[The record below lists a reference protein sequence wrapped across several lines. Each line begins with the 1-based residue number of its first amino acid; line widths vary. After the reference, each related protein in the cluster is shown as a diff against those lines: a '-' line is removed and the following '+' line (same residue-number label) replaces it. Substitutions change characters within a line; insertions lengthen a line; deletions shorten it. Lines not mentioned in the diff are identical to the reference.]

1 MPCKSF
7 SLYSLKHLR
16 SWCNL
21 SEMSSLKKE
30 DKEVGSPIRFDNLPD
45 VILFKIFSY
54 LYIGDLCRAG
64 RVCLRWY
71 HLTRCHVLWKHVDAH
86 DMQLTSYQVQKLVP
100 ILPSCVM
107 YLRICS
113 LSTQQR
119 IPFLTPHTAIEI
131 RERCPQLKTLIIE
144 SAFIAKHIN
153 FTDITVE
160 DLPQKL
166 SVLSLR
172 KSFFHT
178 DQFFCSVSHP
188 TVPKIKVLDCSSCWC
203 VCDNDIPFFSR
214 LSDLQEIYLANCPI
228 SDAGVVTLLK
238 GVENLKVLDLENTEI
253 GAQTIS
259 TLSQNCSL
267 LEKLYLG
274 NTRITDEHLLFIQ
287 NSSLP
292 MLQIICLRKTHIS
305 CVGLRYLIS
314 CLNTLKYMNVSTCN
328 VSSECALELNLH
340 VSVKKRLQFDVNE
353 DGGQE
358 YCDHFLLRSSQFEN

>member
-1 MPCKSF
+1 M
-7 SLYSLKHLR
+7 SL
-16 SWCNL
+16 
-21 SEMSSLKKE
+21 LKKGE
-30 DKEVGSPIRFDNLPD
+30 EETNSIAHFENLPD

-71 HLTRCHVLWKHVDAH
+71 QLTRCQVLWKHVDAH

-100 ILPSCVM
+100 ILPPCVI

-119 IPFLTPHTAIEI
+119 IPFLAPHTAIEI
-131 RERCPQLKTLIIE
+131 RERCPHLKTLIIE

-203 VCDNDIPFFSR
+203 VSDNDIPFFSR
-214 LSDLQEIYLANCPI
+214 LSDLQEIYLAGCPI
-228 SDAGVVTLLK
+228 TDIGVVILLK
-238 GVENLKVLDLENTEI
+238 AVENLKVLDLENTAI
-253 GAQTIS
+253 GEQTVIS
-259 TLSQNCSL
+259 LGQNCHS

-274 NTRITDEHLLFIQ
+274 NTAIKDQHLCTIQ
-287 NSSLP
+287 SASLP
-292 MLQIICLRKTHIS
+292 KLQTICLRKTSVS
-305 CVGLRYLIS
+305 CMGLNYLIS
-314 CLNTLKYMNVSTCN
+314 SLRTLKYLNVSTCSI
-328 VSSECALELNLH
+328 SSECELI
-340 VSVKKRLQFDVNE
+340 VQVTKKRQLRFDGSDIE
-353 DGGQE
+353 DSAE
-358 YCDHFLLRSSQFEN
+358 YCDHFLLRNNQLDS

>member
-1 MPCKSF
+1 
-7 SLYSLKHLR
+7 
-16 SWCNL
+16 
-21 SEMSSLKKE
+21 MSTLKK
-30 DKEVGSPIRFDNLPD
+30 KIRN
-45 VILFKIFSY
+45 Y

-71 HLTRCHVLWKHVDAH
+71 HLTRCKVLWKHVDAH
-86 DMQLTSYQVQKLVP
+86 DMQLTSHQVQKLVP

-131 RERCPQLKTLIIE
+131 RERCPHLKTLIIE
-144 SAFIAKHIN
+144 SAYIAKHIN

-228 SDAGVVTLLK
+228 SDSGVVTLLK
-238 GVENLKVLDLENTEI
+238 GVENLKVLDLENTAV
-253 GAQTIS
+253 GAETIS
-259 TLSQNCSL
+259 SLSQNCHS

-274 NTRITDEHLLFIQ
+274 NTQVADEHICYIQ
-287 NSSLP
+287 SNSFP
-292 MLQIICLRKTHIS
+292 VLQIVCLRKTRIS
-305 CVGLRYLIS
+305 CVGIRYLTS
-314 CLNTLKYMNVSTCN
+314 CIHSLKYLNVSACN
-328 VSSECALELNLH
+328 ISSDCFLELSLH
-340 VSVKKRLQFDVNE
+340 VSVKKD
-353 DGGQE
+353 
-358 YCDHFLLRSSQFEN
+358 

>member
-1 MPCKSF
+1 
-7 SLYSLKHLR
+7 
-16 SWCNL
+16 
-21 SEMSSLKKE
+21 MSSLKKE
-30 DKEVGSPIRFDNLPD
+30 EKEDDRTVQFENLPD

-54 LYIGDLCRAG
+54 LFIGDLCRAG

-71 HLTRCHVLWKHVDAH
+71 HLTRCQVLWKYVDAH

-119 IPFLTPHTAIEI
+119 IPFLSPHTAIEI
-131 RERCPQLKTLIIE
+131 RERCPHLKTLIIE
-144 SAFIAKHIN
+144 SAFIAKHVH

-203 VCDNDIPFFSR
+203 LSDNDIPFFSR
-214 LSDLQEIYLANCPI
+214 LSDLQEIFLANCQI

-238 GVENLKVLDLENTEI
+238 GVQNLKVLDLENTNI
-253 GAQTIS
+253 GGQTILS
-259 TLSQNCSL
+259 LSQNCSS
-267 LEKLYLG
+267 LEKLFIG
-274 NTRITDEHLLFIQ
+274 NTQVTDDHLCYIQ
-287 NSSLP
+287 SNSLP
-292 MLQIICLRKTHIS
+292 VLQIICLRKTHVS
-305 CVGLRYLIS
+305 CVGLRYLVS
-314 CLNTLKYMNVSTCN
+314 CLQTLKYMTVSTCN
-328 VSSECALELNLH
+328 IASDCSLELSLH
-340 VSVKKRLQFDVNE
+340 VSMKKRLRFETNDE
-353 DGGQE
+353 TGLE
-358 YCDHFLLRSSQFEN
+358 FCDHFLSRNSQLEI